1 MRKENKFSTLQ
12 LTFLL
17 LLRFAIGWHI
27 LYEGI
32 AKLLDPSWSSV
43 EFLNESQWVLS
54 GFSQWIIS
62 DPNVLSVVDFMN
74 TWGLIAI
81 GLGLIFGLFSR
92 LASIAGAFLLLIYY
106 LNAPPLTGIEY
117 TLPAGGN
124 YIIVNETLIEV
135 IALCVLALF
144 PTSHIFGLDAI
155 FNRVYKKDRS

>member
-92 LASIAGAFLLLIYY
+92 LASIAGAFLLLI
-106 LNAPPLTGIEY
+106 
-117 TLPAGGN
+117 
-124 YIIVNETLIEV
+124 
-135 IALCVLALF
+135 
-144 PTSHIFGLDAI
+144 
-155 FNRVYKKDRS
+155 